1 MRCGAQTRIQIT
13 RLRVV
18 TGLGRSAD
26 LASDAR
32 RHDLLATW
40 PHLKCT
46 LPPYECAEDESANSE
61 GYEADVEKGRGIE
74 EMA

>member
-32 RHDLLATW
+32 RHLLATY
-40 PHLKCT
+40 PHLTCI
-46 LPPYECAEDESANSE
+46 LPPHECAEDESANSE
-61 GYEADVEKGRGIE
+61 GYEADVEKGRGIR

>member
-40 PHLKCT
+40 PHLICT
-46 LPPYECAEDESANSE
+46 LPPHWGAEDESEKSE
-61 GYEADVEKGRGIE
+61 GNEAGVEKGRGKK